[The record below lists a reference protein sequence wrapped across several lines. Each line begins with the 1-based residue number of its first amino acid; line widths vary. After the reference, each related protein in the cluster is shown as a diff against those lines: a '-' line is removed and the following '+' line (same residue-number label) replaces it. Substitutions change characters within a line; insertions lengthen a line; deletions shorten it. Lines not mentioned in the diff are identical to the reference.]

1 MQLNRNRH
9 FEAQVGGDIVCKE
22 IYWFYKIGDDINES
36 VFCKLVLS
44 KSVIC
49 YVIFIFLFSSFSFH
63 SASFYVKYFGN
74 ISRHGE
80 CNYWKCR
87 KGDITFLLRR
97 ISYKI
102 GGYSEGKAMLFCW
115 NKLAQCLLLRVR
127 PRIVGSCQI
136 WRRSVLFDKMIR
148 ARRRRFKFNRDGGFF
163 FFMFNKKTSLRTW
176 FRIFFLP
183 AFRFQKCN

>member
-1 MQLNRNRH
+1 M
-9 FEAQVGGDIVCKE
+9 
-22 IYWFYKIGDDINES
+22 
-36 VFCKLVLS
+36 
-44 KSVIC
+44 
-49 YVIFIFLFSSFSFH
+49 IFIFLFSSFSFH

-102 GGYSEGKAMLFCW
+102 GGYSESKAMLFCW

-127 PRIVGSCQI
+127 PRIVGSCPI
-136 WRRSVLFDKMIR
+136 WRRPVLFDKMIR

-163 FFMFNKKTSLRTW
+163 FLCLTKKPRCELGLESFFCPLSVFRNVIDFKRRLRISGRRYFHEKTVGNGGD
-176 FRIFFLP
+176 FF
-183 AFRFQKCN
+183 KKN